1 MFCSSISGKKITIT
15 IYIIFWTKLQS
26 LKKRFKNFQF
36 SRQTYNLTKNVL
48 VIENVLKMTLVKI
61 CLHQVAEFFYISLQH
76 QLLLQLL
83 RLDSDRSLRLINDSS
98 RLLRQLLQQLDRLS
112 PCGRR
117 KWPRQRPQ
125 QLAHG
130 LSKLFGLNPF
140 LVAPKFGQ
148 IWTTNFRSHRP
159 LVLKL
164 FSWI

>member
-1 MFCSSISGKKITIT
+1 MWIPWLSRGWRLVRFGDFWPRNKGWHLRVASAEGTFHTFILLPIS
-15 IYIIFWTKLQS
+15 QPS
-26 LKKRFKNFQF
+26 AACKNILI
-36 SRQTYNLTKNVL
+36 S
-48 VIENVLKMTLVKI
+48 VISF
-61 CLHQVAEFFYISLQH
+61 HEFFISLQH